1 MSLALFIPI
10 QGVSSPM
17 GTNNSKIAEIK
28 PAPLFTNNMVLQQ
41 EKKAPVWGKGEP
53 GLTVEVSFAGQKKEA
68 AVGPDG
74 SWRLIL
80 DPMEASAEGRD
91 MVIRYDAD
99 PGSAITLENVLV
111 GEVWLCSGQSNMEMG
126 MSAIA
131 DRGRELRDTRYPEI
145 RLFLISKNA
154 SPFPAEELPS
164 IWLESTRENLVSG
177 GWMGFSAVAFTFGR
191 KLYTELKVPIGL
203 IQSAYGGSAAYP
215 WVPPEELESTPVL
228 AANARALKAATL
240 YNAMVYPLVPFA
252 MRGVLWYQGEAD
264 VDNPAAY
271 PETMKA
277 LISGWRRVFEQQDLP
292 FYSVELAPWNY
303 GSEGSLPRMWEA
315 QEECLSIENTGMITT
330 VDVGDPRDIHPTR
343 KREVGERLA
352 LLALAKTYGRSGIEY
367 SGPVYRSM
375 KKEGD
380 TLVISFAHA
389 GSGLSS
395 SDGRPL
401 SWFTIEGANG
411 EFVPAE
417 AVIAGDT
424 VRVRARQVKDPRC
437 VRFAWSNTPSP
448 NLANRAGLPA
458 WPFRTDREEGRPS
471 IRSLEALTHY

>member
-1 MSLALFIPI
+1 
-10 QGVSSPM
+10 M

-191 KLYTELKVPIGL
+191 KLYTELKVSIGL

-292 FYSVELAPWNY
+292 FYSVELAHWNY

-330 VDVGDPRDIHPTR
+330 VDVGDPGTFIPPGSARW
-343 KREVGERLA
+343 A
-352 LLALAKTYGRSGIEY
+352 
-367 SGPVYRSM
+367 
-375 KKEGD
+375 
-380 TLVISFAHA
+380 
-389 GSGLSS
+389 SGLPSWLWPRPMGEAES
-395 SDGRPL
+395 NIRGRC
-401 SWFTIEGANG
+401 
-411 EFVPAE
+411 
-417 AVIAGDT
+417 IA
-424 VRVRARQVKDPRC
+424 
-437 VRFAWSNTPSP
+437 
-448 NLANRAGLPA
+448 L
-458 WPFRTDREEGRPS
+458 
-471 IRSLEALTHY
+471 